1 MGVTFTV
8 GRMELKRVLTALGVS
23 ERSIDDMLAEMNRQ
37 HRHVNVVAFAG
48 MLQKVGLDPDEA
60 ANVLRRIGVDDV
72 SIASAFDTLDEE
84 RIKGAYGKVVDL
96 VVE

>member
-8 GRMELKRVLTALGVS
+8 SRMELKRTLTALGVN
-23 ERSIDDMLAEMNRQ
+23 ERSIDDMLAEMNKQ

-48 MLQKVGLDPDEA
+48 MLQKAGLSPDEA

-72 SIASAFDTLDEE
+72 SITSIFDTLDEE